1 MIPHR
6 HYTVT
11 AIGKV
16 RMRLLT
22 ETAAEVN
29 EKIKL
34 GFGD

>member
-6 HYTVT
+6 RYTVFAGQFLIT
-11 AIGKV
+11 S
-16 RMRLLT
+16 

-34 GFGD
+34 GFGY